1 MGFRD
6 DGATAWRRTGRPIS
20 TKTFDGRRTRIRRD
34 DLAGH
39 LTTLGAGRDAS
50 VVERRERWET
60 VCTRGS
66 GRALLRGPS
75 TSPLGAGA
83 FGCMKRLVIMVLSTQ
98 VGARS
103 TY

>member
-20 TKTFDGRRTRIRRD
+20 TKTFDGCRTRIRRD

-50 VVERRERWET
+50 VV
-60 VCTRGS
+60 S
-66 GRALLRGPS
+66 AASAGRQCAL
-75 TSPLGAGA
+75 AA
-83 FGCMKRLVIMVLSTQ
+83 LVWR
-98 VGARS
+98 RS
-103 TY
+103 TAAQAHR